1 MATILDSLVGSCAN
15 KLKEII
21 TEEVIL
27 ILGIQE
33 ELAELQ
39 RKTELIHCC
48 ISDGCDA
55 EARRMEESAVDNWL
69 GQLRE
74 VLYDIMMLMI
84 LLTWLDLR
92 GAFY

>member
-48 ISDGCDA
+48 ISDA
-55 EARRMEESAVDNWL
+55 EARRMEESTVDNWL
-69 GQLRE
+69 GQLRKF
-74 VLYDIMMLMI
+74 YMMLMI
-84 LLTWLDLR
+84 LSTWLDLR
-92 GAFY
+92 EAFY

>member
-48 ISDGCDA
+48 ISDA
-55 EARRMEESAVDNWL
+55 EERRMEESAVDNWL